1 MDYHVTV
8 YASYQIAGYEL
19 PNLWASFSL
28 VQKAKYCLRRL
39 YIPHIYP
46 LPVIKNI
53 ANFLSHKVLSTILTD
68 YRNKGTKKMKSSF
81 KYTIF

>member
-8 YASYQIAGYEL
+8 YASYELVGYDL
-19 PNLWASFSL
+19 PNLWESFSL
-28 VQKAKYCLRRL
+28 MQKAKYYMRQL

-53 ANFLSHKVLSTILTD
+53 VNFMSLKVLRTILTD
-68 YRNKGTKKMKSSF
+68 YRNKGTKKMKNSL